1 MPDLAGLAFHPL
13 PGWRKT
19 LSFLF
24 VRHAFERQSLFA
36 QFGHEGVGVQKYMIL
51 IPLDRGRFVVVQ
63 SCSTFSDCRQ
73 LSTSLNA
80 EFQKTAKICFFVSP
94 PEGDKIKRSRR
105 ILTRKRALWVNYST
119 PDLALI
125 GKRGSVQE
133 PPNVKR
139 CPKLWFLATG
149 NRHNEHI
156 QLKIGV

>member
-1 MPDLAGLAFHPL
+1 MLEVLYYHAPL
-13 PGWRKT
+13 LGWRKT

-63 SCSTFSDCRQ
+63 SCSNFSDCRQ

-80 EFQKTAKICFFVSP
+80 EFQKKAKICCFFVSP

-133 PPNVKR
+133 PPNVKGL
-139 CPKLWFLATG
+139 PKTVVFGHRKPT
-149 NRHNEHI
+149 
-156 QLKIGV
+156 Q